1 MPRPGKPRA
10 VARPRGEA
18 QLGRGEDGRAGRL
31 RGSPPEPPD
40 GVYAQGV
47 LTLWQAEWCPY
58 SARVREALTEYGIDF
73 VAKQVAAEKA
83 NRRAMREATGTD
95 EIPLLVRDDGTQL
108 SDWHEMLDWIRAT
121 YDRPDDADRHREKWF
136 QEAPERDPNH
146 VLT

>member
-1 MPRPGKPRA
+1 MRLDREQE
-10 VARPRGEA
+10 RGLPA
-18 QLGRGEDGRAGRL
+18 CD
-31 RGSPPEPPD
+31 
-40 GVYAQGV
+40 
-47 LTLWQAEWCPY
+47 AE
-58 SARVREALTEYGIDF
+58 RVDL
-73 VAKQVAAEKA
+73 AAEKA

-136 QEAPERDPNH
+136 EEASERDPNH